1 MGLFDRKKRLP
12 SDFFQGAT
20 DMHSHLLPGVDDGF
34 QTTEAAVEGL
44 QFMRGLGF
52 RQLIL
57 TPHIMTDYADNC
69 RPFLEEC
76 FAGLMRE
83 SATEGLSIRL
93 AAEYMLDEQF
103 LPHKQEG
110 WLHLNPLEKIMLVET
125 SYMYKSPDMEQY
137 LYELTTE
144 DNQVVIAHPER
155 YRYADTDMF
164 KRWKESGY
172 YLQLNLISL
181 AGGYGKPAKETAL
194 YLLDAGMYDYVGTDL
209 HKISTFEQWL
219 PEMRLRDHQID
230 ALHRLYE
237 NNAELYGK
245 PAKQE

>member
-1 MGLFDRKKRLP
+1 MGLFDRKKSLP
-12 SDFFQGAT
+12 ADFFQGAA
-20 DMHSHLLPGVDDGF
+20 DMHSHLLLGVDDGF
-34 QTTEAAVEGL
+34 QTEDASSEGL
-44 QFMRGLGF
+44 NYLHRLGF

-57 TPHIMTDYADNC
+57 TPHIMMDYAENN
-69 RPFLEEC
+69 RPNLERLSDA
-76 FAGLMRE
+76 FRPMADAG
-83 SATEGLSIRL
+83 GLSVRL

-103 LPHKQEG
+103 LNHRQEG
-110 WLHLNPLEKIMLVET
+110 WMYLNPEERIMLVET

-155 YRYADTDMF
+155 YRYADMELFT
-164 KRWKESGY
+164 RWKDSGY

-219 PEMRLRDHQID
+219 PELRLRARQID

-237 NNAELYGK
+237 NNATLFGGSR
-245 PAKQE
+245 